1 MANTNRRALLKGLAI
16 GALATSAVGLTTP
29 SQSQGDT
36 QSWDV
41 ETDVVV
47 LGYGATGAA
56 AAITAADEGAE
67 VIILEKQPETR
78 HTSNTKMCL
87 GVYLSPDNAEDAAA
101 YLHVASRVNVDM
113 PESIDV
119 DEESIAAWAQ
129 EIVQNKAW
137 LDTLGAAGHTVFV
150 SQGRDASWPGNDAIK
165 AYQITD
171 SDGKAEVGVGLFR
184 FLDEK
189 VRERNVVVRWSSP
202 ARQLVRED
210 DVVTGVV
217 ALGDGGDIRIKA
229 RRGVILATGGFNGDE
244 QMVKTFLPGY
254 PMTFYGNP
262 DNTGDGLRMAQ
273 ALGADLWHMTV
284 LGGGLKSKFDDF
296 PTAFTISFGQDAHVV
311 VDKSGKRFRAENHLG
326 GYSAYWNILVYDA
339 VANTW
344 PRIPSW
350 LVFDERRRTA
360 GPLTSRAFGAAGP
373 VGMYEWSDDN
383 SREIERGWILK
394 ADTMAELAD
403 KMAVD
408 AETFSAEM
416 ERYNGFA
423 SSGADTD
430 HGRMGHQLIALDQ
443 APFYAVKLLPGL
455 NNTFGGPRRNHRGEV
470 LDVFARPIAGL
481 YSAGELGSIYVQYPQ
496 GGANVGECF
505 SSGRV
510 AGRNA
515 ARRA

>member
-1 MANTNRRALLKGLAI
+1 MANASRRSILKGLAT
-16 GALATSAVGLTTP
+16 GAVATSTVGLASP
-29 SQSQGDT
+29 ALSQGDAQT
-36 QSWDV
+36 WDV
-41 ETDVVV
+41 ETDVLV
-47 LGYGATGAA
+47 LGFGAAGAA

-67 VIILEKQPETR
+67 VTILEKQAEAQ
-78 HTSNTKMCL
+78 HTSNTNMCL

-101 YLHVASRVNVDM
+101 YLRVASRVNVDM

-119 DEESIAAWAQ
+119 DEESISAWAE
-129 EIVQNKAW
+129 EIVQNKEW
-137 LDTLGAAGHTVFV
+137 LDSLGAAGHTVFAP
-150 SQGRDASWPGNDAIK
+150 QGRDTSWPGNDAIK

-171 SDGKAEVGVGLFR
+171 SDGQAQVGVGLFR
-184 FLDEK
+184 FLHER
-189 VRERNVVVRWSSP
+189 VRERGVDVRWSTP
-202 ARQLVRED
+202 ARRLVRD
-210 DVVTGVV
+210 GDTVAGVI
-217 ALGDGGDIRIKA
+217 AEENGQEIRIRA
-229 RRGVILATGGFNGDE
+229 RRGIVLATGGFNGDE
-244 QMVKTFLPGY
+244 QTVKTFLPGY

-262 DNTGDGLRMAQ
+262 DNTGDGLKMAQ

-296 PTAFTISFGQDAHVV
+296 PTAFTITFGQDAHVV
-311 VDKSGKRFRAENHLG
+311 VDKSGRRFRAENHLG
-326 GYSAYWNILVYDA
+326 GYSAYWNVLVYDA
-339 VANTW
+339 VENTW

-394 ADTMAELAD
+394 ADTLEELAE
-403 KMAVD
+403 KMGVEGGTF
-408 AETFSAEM
+408 AEEM
-416 ERYNGFA
+416 KRYNGFA
-423 SSGADTD
+423 ASGADDD
-430 HGRMGHQLIALDQ
+430 HGRPSHQLHALDH
-443 APFYAVKLLPGL
+443 APYYAVKLLPGL
-455 NNTFGGPRRNHRGEV
+455 NNTFGGPRRNHLGEV
-470 LDVFARPIAGL
+470 LDVFGQPIPAL